1 MSCKTAIQPI
11 FVNQPKQGMLTR
23 RSALLAIA
31 GAAAELAGC
40 GGGGV
45 DTAGLSSGGTGS
57 FTSGTISGFGSII
70 VNGIRYNNDSASVIG
85 SDGASASNT
94 SLKLG
99 MMVNIEGS
107 AVTPASTAGA
117 LPVATAYSISFD
129 SEWIGPVS
137 SINGQTF
144 GILGN
149 TVDVLSSTVVGG
161 VIQAYAD
168 LRTTHFVEV
177 YGYVDGVDG
186 HVQASRIDVFD
197 VRPSEYKLSG
207 ALFSLD
213 RGDRSATV
221 GRTSIEWASAADLL
235 SPIANGDFV
244 LVRLNPVPS
253 RGVWIATRIQLQSSA
268 TATLS
273 NERSYEAEIQGSI
286 TAYTSAANFTVNGV
300 VVDATSAIVTGSL
313 AVGVVVEVEGTIQAG
328 VLTAEK
334 VEVKSSSEIESQ
346 EFVFYG
352 VLSNL
357 TESTFVVRGQTFN
370 YDTNTEHMNRI
381 TGLTSPDVKVKAIR
395 VNGGMYATEIELDD

>member
-1 MSCKTAIQPI
+1 M
-11 FVNQPKQGMLTR
+11 
-23 RSALLAIA
+23 
-31 GAAAELAGC
+31 
-40 GGGGV
+40 
-45 DTAGLSSGGTGS
+45 
-57 FTSGTISGFGSII
+57 
-70 VNGIRYNNDSASVIG
+70 
-85 SDGASASNT
+85 
-94 SLKLG
+94 
-99 MMVNIEGS
+99 
-107 AVTPASTAGA
+107 
-117 LPVATAYSISFD
+117 
-129 SEWIGPVS
+129 
-137 SINGQTF
+137 
-144 GILGN
+144 
-149 TVDVLSSTVVGG
+149 
-161 VIQAYAD
+161 
-168 LRTTHFVEV
+168 
-177 YGYVDGVDG
+177 
-186 HVQASRIDVFD
+186 FD